1 VDPRDDLKIT
11 PTAATCS
18 ACHDRAEVRSHMI
31 STGGAS
37 FSTQQQNIGVTVK
50 ERCASCH
57 GPGKEKDVR
66 RVHEIS
72 STEGYYH

>member
-1 VDPRDDLKIT
+1 
-11 PTAATCS
+11 
-18 ACHDRAEVRSHMI
+18 MI
-31 STGGAS
+31 RTGGAS
-37 FSTQQQNIGVTVK
+37 FATQQQNIGVTVK

-72 STEGYYH
+72 SKEGYYH